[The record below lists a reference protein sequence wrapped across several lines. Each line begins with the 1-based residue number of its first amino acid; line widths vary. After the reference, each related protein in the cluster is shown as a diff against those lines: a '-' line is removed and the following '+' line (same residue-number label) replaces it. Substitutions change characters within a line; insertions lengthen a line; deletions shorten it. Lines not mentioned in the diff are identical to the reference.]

1 MSLCRPQIR
10 LLENSLLDW
19 HNCTLR
25 NDYRHVQPLWGRV
38 VEASFRAHRAQG
50 KGHSTQPHT
59 WGGQTPAGRV

>member
-19 HNCTLR
+19 HNRTLR

-50 KGHSTQPHT
+50 KGHSTQHT
-59 WGGQTPAGRV
+59 